1 MKWGWHGRSTT
12 LTRAKARAPE
22 ARQSLACNTKVAPL
36 GFTRRATV
44 PWQSS
49 YKESYLTLRFSF
61 IRSIEFDTLVERR
74 FKRAFFQNH
83 AVSN

>member
-1 MKWGWHGRSTT
+1 MRLAPQKHDFNSCQGSCSGSTAKLVVQHKSST
-12 LTRAKARAPE
+12 LYRDKVLTR
-22 ARQSLACNTKVAPL
+22 L
-36 GFTRRATV
+36 
-44 PWQSS
+44 

-83 AVSN
+83 ADSN